1 LEWRFRGERGLGI
14 MAREK
19 KKRDKKWV
27 WVVKPGDKIVASR
40 TAVLPSKQLSRRDFR
55 MLEEVVNTYSKM
67 LGDVLSYA

>member
-1 LEWRFRGERGLGI
+1 
-14 MAREK
+14 MVREK